1 MRKIIY
7 LASLALLFISCGG
20 GGSDGPTPTPEPANT
35 APTVPS
41 LVAPTNSLLC
51 INNVVAFEWSAST
64 DIENNNPIKYQVQ
77 IATDNQFTQIVSTTD
92 GVTSISQTVPLD
104 KGKAYYWRVKA
115 TDNKNAASN
124 YSTTYSFYTEGVALS
139 NHIPFAPQLVR
150 PVLNSTITS
159 TSATLEWTASDVD
172 VTDVLSYDVYLGVDN
187 PPTSKVGSAI
197 ATTSYNAT
205 SLLPT
210 KIYYWKVVVK
220 DNKGGETSGQIW
232 SFRTN

>member
-1 MRKIIY
+1 MRKI
-7 LASLALLFISCGG
+7 LFITLMSCLFFSCGG
-20 GGSDGPTPTPEPANT
+20 GGNEPIGEPQNT
-35 APTVPS
+35 APTIPS
-41 LVAPTNSLLC
+41 LVAPTNSKLC
-51 INNVVAFEWSAST
+51 INNSVTFEWEASI
-64 DIENNNPIKYQVQ
+64 DAEKNPIVYQIQV
-77 IATDNQFTQIVSTTD
+77 ASDNLFTQIVKTLEGT
-92 GVTSISQTVPLD
+92 VTSQNVDLE

-115 TDNKNAASN
+115 TDSKNAASK
-124 YSTTYSFYTEGVALS
+124 YSPVYSIYTEGVALS
-139 NHIPFAPQLVR
+139 NHVPFSPQLVR

-172 VTDVLSYDVYLGVDN
+172 VTDVLSYDVYLGLDN

-220 DNKGGETSGQIW
+220 DNKGGETSGQVW
-232 SFRTN
+232 NFKTN

>member
-1 MRKIIY
+1 MKKIVYI
-7 LASLALLFISCGG
+7 SLMSSLLFSCGG
-20 GGSDGPTPTPEPANT
+20 GGNEPVAEPLNT
-35 APTVPS
+35 APTIPT
-41 LVAPTNSLLC
+41 LVAPTNSKLC
-51 INNVVAFEWSAST
+51 INNSVTFEWAAST
-64 DIENNNPIKYQVQ
+64 DTEKNPIVYQIQV
-77 IATDNQFTQIVSTTD
+77 ATDNLFNQIVK
-92 GVTSISQTVPLD
+92 TSEGSALSQTFDLE

-220 DNKGGETSGQIW
+220 DNKGGETSGQVW
-232 SFRTN
+232 NFKTN